1 MATFIDPQQEKF
13 LEALRKNMGVVS
25 ITLEETK
32 TSRPIYDDWMTE
44 IFFKEKV
51 KEIAEQC
58 LDYVEKKLMDEIK
71 AGNLNAIQFYLK
83 TKGANRGYVWGMRK

>member
-1 MATFIDPQQEKF
+1 METFLDKQQEKF
-13 LEALRKNMGVVS
+13 LEALKENMGVVS
-25 ITLEETK
+25 ITLEQVK
-32 TSRPIYDDWMTE
+32 VSRPVYDDWMTE

-83 TKGANRGYVWGMRK
+83 TKGANRGYV